1 MTCADWVSPVLQII
15 GIIVSIIACVY
26 NYKTYR
32 KSYDILDVI
41 NAERKYQWNK
51 KELEKLFTTLSIDC
65 IDSFFTNPTIIRD
78 ELWRGLR
85 YVDLNTF
92 QFNGPEKKPIVDFI
106 NELYSFCDMNYKQTP
121 SKHRKYQPLSEN
133 EEFDAEKER
142 EKIKELEEKARE
154 LIPLYKYVKK
164 ILQNYHVDIR
174 DINAKAQ
181 DFYYQL
187 IDEEKQLLNS
197 TIN

>member
-1 MTCADWVSPVLQII
+1 MTCAAWVRPVLQII